1 MIFSLFMVLAL
12 FAVACYLV
20 LLFFQ
25 VHNVEKKIAELILM
39 VEVHLLNKYGHN
51 PNRSVKQL
59 DLRKAM
65 TEADE
70 E

>member
-1 MIFSLFMVLAL
+1 MLFSLILGLAL

-25 VHNVEKKIAELILM
+25 VYRVEKQIADLVLI

-51 PNRSVKQL
+51 PNKNVSLIDAK
-59 DLRKAM
+59 KAM
-65 TEADE
+65 E
-70 E
+70 EEE